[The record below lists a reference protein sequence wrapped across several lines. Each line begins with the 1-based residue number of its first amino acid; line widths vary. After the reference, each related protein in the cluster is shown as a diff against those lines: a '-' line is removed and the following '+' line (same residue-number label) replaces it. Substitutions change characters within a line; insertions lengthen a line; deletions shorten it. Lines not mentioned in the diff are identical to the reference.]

1 MSGSWRV
8 GEEKERP
15 GVYRRHVNAGGSE
28 IAGTAENVGLAVVSG
43 TWGPLNKPVV
53 TDASDDIASIIGS
66 GKGANVITQMRI
78 GGANTIMVVRVGS
91 GGTPASVTLKDNKEA
106 DVVTLTTL
114 YPTSR
119 ALTVTIKESLEDET
133 QKLAIIQEGT
143 KELEAVAFTAGA
155 TEVAGIVAAFADSV
169 YVKAVKKADGSGT
182 LKNISQ
188 SKFSGGTDPTVNTEA
203 YSAGFEASEE
213 ETWDG
218 VAVDSDDP
226 AVHTLLYTFINRKF
240 EEGMYPYACVG
251 EPKSVAIDTRIQ
263 HAAAFNDYKMHYV
276 LNSWVG
282 TDGVVYEG
290 YLAAARILG
299 MIIAVASNASLTHS
313 VITGAASLNEA
324 LKNATIKKALKSG
337 CLVLSLSKSRQ
348 VWIEKA
354 INTLTVLSADQD
366 AGWKKIRRM
375 KTRFELEDH
384 IDATLEAMDG
394 TIDNNDNGRATVMSA
409 IVDILDAMAGEN
421 KVEAGGTVTL
431 DTSNPPKGDS
441 AWFNISVDDIDSM
454 ELIYLTYRYR
464 FAPEDAEE

>member
-226 AVHTLLYTFINRKF
+226 AVHTLLYTFINRRF

-375 KTRFELEDH
+375 KTRFELEDR

-394 TIDNNDNGRATVMSA
+394 TSDNNDNGRATVMSA

>member
-251 EPKSVAIDTRIQ
+251 EPKSVAIR
-263 HAAAFNDYKMHYV
+263 HKNP
-276 LNSWVG
+276 
-282 TDGVVYEG
+282 
-290 YLAAARILG
+290 ARC
-299 MIIAVASNASLTHS
+299 S
-313 VITGAASLNEA
+313 
-324 LKNATIKKALKSG
+324 
-337 CLVLSLSKSRQ
+337 
-348 VWIEKA
+348 
-354 INTLTVLSADQD
+354 
-366 AGWKKIRRM
+366 
-375 KTRFELEDH
+375 F
-384 IDATLEAMDG
+384 
-394 TIDNNDNGRATVMSA
+394 
-409 IVDILDAMAGEN
+409 
-421 KVEAGGTVTL
+421 
-431 DTSNPPKGDS
+431 
-441 AWFNISVDDIDSM
+441 
-454 ELIYLTYRYR
+454 
-464 FAPEDAEE
+464 